1 LTLYDIL
8 VPYFQDKARKE
19 ALRALKGRWKDAGWR
34 LANAMEEHKPAMIF
48 KKKMEEDLSAAES
61 VVKDTIAK
69 VNTTKKELGK
79 LKDHDKGLVRLL
91 S

>member
-1 LTLYDIL
+1 
-8 VPYFQDKARKE
+8 
-19 ALRALKGRWKDAGWR
+19 
-34 LANAMEEHKPAMIF
+34 MEEHKPAMIF